1 MGEVIM
7 SETEIRPTA
16 LPDELV
22 PKVFLGNAET
32 LQKII
37 DIIPSPVFVK
47 DSQHRWVLV
56 NDALTEF
63 HNAPRDR
70 ILGKTDF
77 DLMPEAQAELFWA
90 GDEEILRQG
99 GLREY
104 EVKVQISSGGGDR
117 YIVTRK
123 ARLMIEDAQ
132 YLIAVVNDVTKY
144 RQAEAHSRFVSL
156 HDGLTSLPNRANFY
170 ETLEHLVDA
179 PGDVAVMLIDLDGFK
194 AVNDTHGHEVGDDL
208 LRAVA
213 SRLRNVV
220 RGDDMVA
227 RLGGDE
233 FAIIMKGKLTEAVV
247 NRVAGNICETLAE
260 PIKVASVTVNISASI
275 GITGRQAGAAT
286 AKEMVRQ
293 ADAAMYRVKNAGR
306 SGFIWYS

>member
-1 MGEVIM
+1 M
-7 SETEIRPTA
+7 SETEIRPNS
-16 LPDELV
+16 LPDELL

-47 DSQHRWVLV
+47 DAQHRWVLV

-63 HNAPRDR
+63 HNAPRER
-70 ILGKTDF
+70 ILGRTDF
-77 DLMPEAQAELFWA
+77 DLMPEAQAKLFWQ
-90 GDEEILRQG
+90 GDEEILSEG

-104 EVKVQISSGGGDR
+104 EVKVQVSSGSDR

-123 ARLMIEDAQ
+123 ARLTIDDAQ

-156 HDGLTSLPNRANFY
+156 HDGLTTLPNRAHFY

-194 AVNDTHGHEVGDDL
+194 AVNDSHGHEVGDDL

-213 SRLRNVV
+213 GRLRNVV

-233 FAIIMKGKLTEAVV
+233 FAIIMQGTLTEAVI
-247 NRVAGNICETLAE
+247 NRVARNICDILAE
-260 PIKVASVTVNISASI
+260 PIKIASVTVNISASI
-275 GITGRQAGAAT
+275 GISGRQHGAAT

-293 ADAAMYRVKNAGR
+293 ADAAMYRVKHGGR
-306 SGFIWYS
+306 SGYQWYS

>member
-1 MGEVIM
+1 LGEVIM
-7 SETEIRPTA
+7 SETEIRPNS
-16 LPDELV
+16 LPDELL

-47 DSQHRWVLV
+47 DAQHRWVLV

-63 HNAPRDR
+63 HNAPRER
-70 ILGKTDF
+70 ILGRTDF
-77 DLMPEAQAELFWA
+77 DLMPEAQAQLFWR
-90 GDEEILRQG
+90 GDEEILTEG

-104 EVKVQISSGGGDR
+104 EVKVQVSSGNDR

-123 ARLMIEDAQ
+123 ARLTIDDAQ

-156 HDGLTSLPNRANFY
+156 HDGLTTMPNRAHFY

-179 PGDVAVMLIDLDGFK
+179 PGDIAVMLIDLDGFK
-194 AVNDTHGHEVGDDL
+194 AVNDSHGHEVGDDL

-213 SRLRNVV
+213 GRLRNVV
-220 RGDDMVA
+220 RGNDMVA

-233 FAIIMKGKLTEAVV
+233 FAIIMQGTLSEAVI
-247 NRVAGNICETLAE
+247 NRVAGNICEVLAE
-260 PIKVASVTVNISASI
+260 PIKIGSVTVNISASI
-275 GITGRQAGAAT
+275 GISGRQNGAVT

-293 ADAAMYRVKNAGR
+293 ADAAMYQVKHGGR
-306 SGFIWYS
+306 CGYQWYS